1 MPGPNSKQADH
12 LLMTE
17 ITIQPK
23 TISDLPWIKKVLRER
38 WGAEIIVVHGEVF
51 HPAELAG
58 FGAFLSDEP
67 AGLVTYNIKGKAC
80 EIITLDALQPGLGIG
95 SRLITAVK
103 EYAKKQGCQRL
114 WLITTNDNLNAL
126 RFYQKKGFR
135 LFALRPGAVEAARKI
150 KPEIPLK
157 GEESIPIRDE
167 IELEMDI

>member
-1 MPGPNSKQADH
+1 
-12 LLMTE
+12 MTE

-58 FGAFLSDEP
+58 FAAFMDDQP
-67 AGLVTYNIKGKAC
+67 VGLVTYDIQGNAC
-80 EIITLDALQPGLGIG
+80 EIVTLDALQPNLGIG
-95 SRLITAVK
+95 SQLIDAVK
-103 EYAKKQGCQRL
+103 EYAIKQGCQRL

-126 RFYQKKGFR
+126 RFYQKKRFR
-135 LFALRPGAVEAARKI
+135 LCALHPGAVDAARKI

-157 GEESIPIRDE
+157 GEDGIPIHDE
-167 IELEMDI
+167 LELEMDL